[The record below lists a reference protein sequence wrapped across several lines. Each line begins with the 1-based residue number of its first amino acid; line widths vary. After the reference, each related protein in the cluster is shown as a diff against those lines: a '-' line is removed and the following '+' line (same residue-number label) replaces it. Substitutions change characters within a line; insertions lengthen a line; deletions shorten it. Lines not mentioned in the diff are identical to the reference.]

1 MLQRYDISMD
11 FETNSLSIREFA
23 ALGRVSR
30 KKNHF
35 KTAEEKYSMIQKVSY
50 DGDIIRS
57 AIDKG
62 KGALV
67 SVIRSNEFFPI
78 QSCVDI
84 IVERVIEL
92 FKNNSNSC
100 SEVVIDDHDQF
111 PGVHE

>member
-11 FETNSLSIREFA
+11 FETNCLSIKEFA
-23 ALGRVSR
+23 VLVRVSR
-30 KKNHF
+30 RKNHF
-35 KTAEEKYSMIQKVSY
+35 KTAEEKFSMIQKVSY

-67 SVIRSNEFFPI
+67 SAIRSNEFFPI

-100 SEVVIDDHDQF
+100 SEVVIDDQDQF
-111 PGVHE
+111 PAVNE